1 MTREQILQA
10 LRRAD
15 ALAQQGDVQAAED
28 ARRLASLARSFDQP
42 AGGVS
47 TQPGAVD
54 DLQTRAGVAAR
65 GALDTATFGLADEL
79 MGVFGAIDPQ
89 SSYDVS
95 RDEARLRMMLDQADY
110 PGSRL
115 TGQIG
120 GGVASGVALG
130 GPLDDMLRA
139 FPALRGSG
147 LAARVGRGAAG
158 GAIEGGAYGFG
169 SGEGVDERFMHTLG
183 YGALGGAVGG
193 AVPVAAEAANMAVL
207 RPIGGALGVG
217 NERRAANTVLR
228 AMEDAGAT
236 PDQIQTALRNAAAE
250 GQGDFNIADVLGIS
264 GRRALAGATTQ
275 PGRARVLAEN
285 VLDQRQQNQTGRLAQ
300 FVEEAMDARN
310 TRAQQ
315 EAASRVERGL
325 TANVNYGAA
334 RAGSQPVDVRNVLQL
349 IDDRIGPMGSTTVEG
364 DSVDAVL
371 DQVRRRLSGTVD
383 VDGQQL
389 PAQLSDFNRLS
400 NLYGEL
406 SDLEQVARQSGA
418 TNRATAIANVKNE
431 LGRSLESASPEWRTA
446 NANFAAASRVV
457 DAAELGQRANVG
469 TVRFADVEDQVDDL
483 ERRIRGIE
491 GLTEDEADRYVAE
504 ARQAFRTGYANRD
517 LAAIEGARDTR
528 NMANALFENDRQRA
542 NYGLLA
548 TDPELFFNRVGRES
562 TMSQTRN
569 AALGGS
575 QTAANLAD
583 QAMVEGADIGIISN
597 LLSGNML
604 GAVGQGAGRVLQA
617 ARGSNEPTREAIARA
632 LLSND
637 PNAVMRSILPAQRAQ
652 SIGRTAQAGIRGGL
666 RGLLMGQQ

>member
-1 MTREQILQA
+1 METYEIEGPDGRVYEIQA
-10 LRRAD
+10 PSQEA
-15 ALAQQGDVQAAED
+15 AIAAFQSFQG
-28 ARRLASLARSFDQP
+28 P
-42 AGGVS
+42 TGGV
-47 TQPGAVD
+47 TVDPAAVD

-65 GALDTATFGLADEL
+65 GALDAGMFGLSDEL

-89 SSYDVS
+89 SSYDVA
-95 RDEARLRMMLDQADY
+95 RDEARLQMALDQADF

-120 GGVASGVALG
+120 GGVASGLALG

-147 LAARVGRGAAG
+147 LGARVGRGAAA

-169 SGEGVDERFMHTLG
+169 SGEGVDERFMQTLQ
-183 YGALGGAVGG
+183 YGGLGAGVGA
-193 AVPVAAEAANMAVL
+193 AVPVAGEAANMAVL
-207 RPIGGALGVG
+207 RPLGGALGIG
-217 NERRAANTVLR
+217 NDRRAANTVLR

-236 PDQIQTALRNAAAE
+236 PQQIQDALRNAAAE
-250 GQGDFNIADVLGIS
+250 GQGAFNVADVLGIS

-275 PGRARVLAEN
+275 PGRARVLAEAT
-285 VLDQRQQNQTGRLAQ
+285 LDQRQGNQTGRLAQ

-315 EAASRVERGL
+315 EAAARVERGAAGNL
-325 TANVNYGAA
+325 NYGAA
-334 RAGSQPVDVRNVLQL
+334 RSGAQPVDVRNVLQT
-349 IDDRIGPMGSTTVEG
+349 IDDRIGPMSSTTIEG
-364 DSVDAVL
+364 DSVDATL
-371 DQVRRRLSGTVD
+371 DGIRRRLAGTVD
-383 VDGQQL
+383 VNGQQL
-389 PAQLSDFNRLS
+389 PAELSDFNRLS
-400 NLYGEL
+400 SLYGEL
-406 SDLEQVARQSGA
+406 SDLEQVARRSGA
-418 TNRATAIANVKNE
+418 NNRASAIRSVRE
-431 LGRSLESASPEWRTA
+431 QLGASLEDASPEWRTA

-469 TVRFADVEDQVDDL
+469 TVRFADVEDQVADL
-483 ERRIRGIE
+483 EQRIRSIQ
-491 GLTEDEADRYVAE
+491 GLTDDEADRYVAE

-548 TDPELFFNRVGRES
+548 TDPDLFFRRAGRES

-632 LLSND
+632 LLSSD
-637 PNAVMRSILPAQRAQ
+637 PNAVMRSILPAQRSQAA
-652 SIGRTAQAGIRGGL
+652 SRTTQAAIRGGL
-666 RGLLMGQQ
+666 SRGLLGQMQ